1 MTRVLYPGTF
11 DPITNGHLDIIDRSS
26 RLFEEVIV
34 TIALNSTKQ
43 TLFADNERIVLIEKA
58 LAESLPGRKNIVVEK
73 IEGLLVEFA
82 RKVGAD
88 GVVRG
93 LRTLGDFEYEMQMAL
108 MNRRLHEDLN
118 TIFLPPDERYLHLS
132 SSIVREVA
140 RYNADISDLVPDC
153 VAVALREKFRINPE

>member
-11 DPITNGHLDIIDRSS
+11 DPITNGHIDVIDRSS
-26 RLFEEVIV
+26 RLFDEVIV
-34 TIALNSTKQ
+34 TVAVNSAKQ
-43 TLFADNERIVLIEKA
+43 TLFADNERIVLIEGA
-58 LAESLPGRKNIVVEK
+58 LAEALPERENVRVEK

-82 RKVGAD
+82 RRVQAH

-108 MNRRLHEDLN
+108 MNRRLHEGLN
-118 TIFLPPDERYLHLS
+118 TIFMPPDERYLHLS
-132 SSIVREVA
+132 SSIIREVA

-153 VAVALREKFRINPE
+153 VARALREKF